1 MNWIIPVLGILL
13 IVGGFALIIR
23 ILRNDRKPI
32 SPVEARKFDHSE
44 EDDHSFI
51 IGVSPSESTDR
62 KESASKTDLFERS
75 KTGDIIEFSP
85 KPPNPLDPTSI
96 PLDQFSVEGTGVLR
110 GQDIHVNKAEKTA
123 EFTFNDNLFL
133 LINLGKYLLIKFGE
147 GWYCFDEDI
156 VLGNNEANLFNRYGD
171 EFNEKGRIPG
181 LVKFTWRDW
190 ELTVNGASYA
200 EYYDQT
206 GSCHIPNETRVKL
219 MLGDRSDGKVFYM
232 ENLKTGTDRFWAG
245 IRLGSDLD
253 QNLGL
258 ILSQNE
264 GGNTHA

>member
-23 ILRNDRKPI
+23 ILKNDRKPI
-32 SPVEARKFDHSE
+32 SPLEARRFAPSDSE
-44 EDDHSFI
+44 EDF
-51 IGVSPSESTDR
+51 SPPENTPDNSEDIKS
-62 KESASKTDLFERS
+62 EGSVSKTELLE
-75 KTGDIIEFSP
+75 KVATGDVIEFSP
-85 KPPNPLDPTSI
+85 NPTSI
-96 PLDQFSVEGTGVLR
+96 PIDQFSVEGTGVLH

-232 ENLKTGTDRFWAG
+232 ENLRTGTDRFWVG
-245 IRLGSDLD
+245 VCLGVDLD
-253 QNLGL
+253 QNLGIVL
-258 ILSQNE
+258 NK
-264 GGNTHA
+264 N